1 MSWIQIPSPR
11 TNAASSNSLPLL
23 FLFPTLQLFPLHSPL
38 SCLTIFVLWCF
49 LHFWAAAGWDPPPP
63 FPLRSPHSPTTE
75 SPPLKHTARTH
86 TNSSPPSYNYRCVG
100 GQYVTS
106 LFCSHITLYCVCD
119 SPMLTCGFYICQT
132 PVTVRHLF
140 EVLIPGMQIIDE
152 FVIR

>member
-1 MSWIQIPSPR
+1 MSWIQIPSPQ

-23 FLFPTLQLFPLHSPL
+23 FLFPTLPSPL
-38 SCLTIFVLWCF
+38 SSFMFDYFCPVMLPSF
-49 LHFWAAAGWDPPPP
+49 LGSCRVRPPPLP
-63 FPLRSPHSPTTE
+63 HLPHPSPLRSPHSPATE
-75 SPPLKHTARTH
+75 SPPLKHTH
-86 TNSSPPSYNYRCVG
+86 KLQPPSYNYRCVG

-119 SPMLTCGFYICQT
+119 SPMLTCGFNICQT

-152 FVIR
+152 FVIC

>member
-63 FPLRSPHSPTTE
+63 SGPLTPPPQNPLRSNTQRA
-75 SPPLKHTARTH
+75 HTH
-86 TNSSPPSYNYRCVG
+86 KLQPPSYNYRCVG

-119 SPMLTCGFYICQT
+119 SPMLTCGFNICQT